1 MKRGGATIEGYTVL
15 DAAICRK
22 TLFEGGH
29 RRPQDK
35 LSTIDNTKYCR
46 IDLRLYLPVLF
57 LQIKKPYQGSVLSKA
72 LEMSAKNSTISDF
85 ASSANADGPSFL
97 AQPAPDRC
105 LVVFLSLASV
115 SIWHGSV
122 SFMDPIEIITSP
134 SASSGGP

>member
-1 MKRGGATIEGYTVL
+1 MKRGGATIEGYAVL

-35 LSTIDNTKYCR
+35 LSTIDDTKYCR

-72 LEMSAKNSTISDF
+72 HNIRKKTISDF
-85 ASSANADGPSFL
+85 ASGANADGPSFL
-97 AQPAPDRC
+97 AACPGQVPLYVPI
-105 LVVFLSLASV
+105 SASV
-115 SIWHGSV
+115 S
-122 SFMDPIEIITSP
+122 T
-134 SASSGGP
+134 